1 MLGKNESGE
10 NDNSPLLEMIKECWL
25 FVKLASEELLQA
37 EATMREIC
45 GVVLMKEQEIGDLNA
60 WVFELSVSNDVA
72 ASYNVTV

>member
-1 MLGKNESGE
+1 M
-10 NDNSPLLEMIKECWL
+10 
-25 FVKLASEELLQA
+25 QA
-37 EATMREIC
+37 EAIMREIC

>member
-1 MLGKNESGE
+1 MLGKNKSGE

-25 FVKLASEELLQA
+25 FVKLASEELLRA
-37 EATMREIC
+37 EATMREIH

-60 WVFELSVSNDVA
+60 WVFELLVSNDVA